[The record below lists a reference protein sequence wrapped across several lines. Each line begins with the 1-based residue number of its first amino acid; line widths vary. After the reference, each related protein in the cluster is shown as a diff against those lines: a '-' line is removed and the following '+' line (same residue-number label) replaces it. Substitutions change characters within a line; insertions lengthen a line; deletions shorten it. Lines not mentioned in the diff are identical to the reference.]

1 MIFPEFAIF
10 FLLAVLLPF
19 RMALHRYKKILRKQT
34 EKSSFSSENIQ
45 KEKSEICYDEKEECT
60 LNHLTKSGTERFWEY
75 TIRSGGGF
83 FMIRE
88 NNTLEW
94 QETAEQKE

>member
-19 RMALHRYKKILRKQT
+19 RMALHRSKNLKKAAEKKQFFFGKYT
-34 EKSSFSSENIQ
+34 